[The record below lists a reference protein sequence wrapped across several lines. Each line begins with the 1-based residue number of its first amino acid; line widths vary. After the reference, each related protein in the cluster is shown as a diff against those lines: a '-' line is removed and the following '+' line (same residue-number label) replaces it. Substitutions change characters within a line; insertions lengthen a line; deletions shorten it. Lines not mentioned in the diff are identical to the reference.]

1 MQQLI
6 KLLRAKPFVPFVIF
20 TTVDGYIV
28 KIGKDE
34 REQLLAGS
42 FALVMTDR
50 EGNSVYIPYCSMT
63 RIEQS
68 K

>member
-42 FALVMTDR
+42 FH
-50 EGNSVYIPYCSMT
+50 
-63 RIEQS
+63 
-68 K
+68 